1 MSLVSS
7 VLGQSVTLTPV
18 WLMGLG
24 ALGSPGVQWSI
35 CGVIAVVCLKRVL
48 ASGLELELHGRAM
61 LGAVVFE
68 LTAGGQQQ
76 LGSG

>member
-1 MSLVSS
+1 MS
-7 VLGQSVTLTPV
+7 
-18 WLMGLG
+18 
-24 ALGSPGVQWSI
+24 
-35 CGVIAVVCLKRVL
+35 AVACLKRVL

-61 LGAVVFE
+61 PGRVGAVVLV